1 MIIIIII
8 TDDDHFIIESCRGSI
23 VIFDVVVVDAGLF
36 GLVSVLSVVVEVVYE
51 LGIALEFVSVSVDFA
66 HIMRCSCQA
75 GMVCGRNKI
84 VMHWMG
90 LALVYK

>member
-1 MIIIIII
+1 V
-8 TDDDHFIIESCRGSI
+8 FL
-23 VIFDVVVVDAGLF
+23 V
-36 GLVSVLSVVVEVVYE
+36 VSVLSVVEVVYE
-51 LGIALEFVSVSVDFA
+51 LGIALEFISVSVDFA

-90 LALVYK
+90 PALVHK